1 MNIGIGGAII
11 LWVLMLWPLIVGV
24 AYLIARKPRVS
35 NLPGMV
41 FLCIVV
47 GYVLM
52 AIVFTLS
59 EAIEKHFGDL
69 SVLGTLLVL
78 LAPVLATHFIFSS
91 AVRRNHEMQ

>member
-1 MNIGIGGAII
+1 M
-11 LWVLMLWPLIVGV
+11 WVLMLWPLIVGI
-24 AYLIARKPRVS
+24 AYPIARKPRVS

-52 AIVFTLS
+52 AIAFTLTK
-59 EAIEKHFGDL
+59 AVEKLLGDL
-69 SVLGTLLVL
+69 SVLGVLGVFLLL

-91 AVRRNHEMQ
+91 AVRRNHAI